1 MNVLHIAITGIPS
14 QPPHMLISWGERVD
28 LVVMPP
34 GRMIILIGRVEV
46 ELHRAQVIR
55 GAH

>member
-1 MNVLHIAITGIPS
+1 MDVLHITITGIPS

-34 GRMIILIGRVEV
+34 GRMIIVIGRVEV